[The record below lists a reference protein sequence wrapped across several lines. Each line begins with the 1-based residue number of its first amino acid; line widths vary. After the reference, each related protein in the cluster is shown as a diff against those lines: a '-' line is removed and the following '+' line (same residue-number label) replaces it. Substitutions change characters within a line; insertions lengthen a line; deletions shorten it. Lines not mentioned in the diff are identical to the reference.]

1 MGIPVSV
8 MRFTVVDDG
17 GTMSFVAPGHAL
29 KVLAAACSRRPSDH
43 RDLIAKAA
51 DYDAVLAGAVLA
63 GLSAFDEHHVP
74 GETPTDG
81 IVPPRERD
89 AAQPFR
95 VLDDET
101 RRRSMEPARA
111 GLVVFNL
118 RAKRIVQVQNSYADL
133 QRRDRGRLR
142 RDGRP
147 VRALYSYEL
156 PADWSIVP

>member
-1 MGIPVSV
+1 

-74 GETPTDG
+74 GERSTDG
-81 IVPPRERD
+81 MIPPRVRD

-118 RAKRIVQVQNSYADL
+118 RAKRIVQVQNSYGEL
-133 QRRDRGRLR
+133 RRRGMGRVREHGKPTGRLYR
-142 RDGRP
+142 
-147 VRALYSYEL
+147 YEL
-156 PADWSIVP
+156 PPEWAILP